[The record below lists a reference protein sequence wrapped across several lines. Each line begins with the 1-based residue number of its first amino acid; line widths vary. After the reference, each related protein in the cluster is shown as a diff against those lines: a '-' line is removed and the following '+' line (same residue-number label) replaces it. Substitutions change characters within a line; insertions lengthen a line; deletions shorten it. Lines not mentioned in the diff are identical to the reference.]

1 MRGKVT
7 EKQHYPSFYTFV
19 STGKTVIPTYFPA
32 TSYVKVNYNGRELYF
47 ESEEKYDMVTVGD
60 EVQLVMIK
68 RLDKN
73 GKEIDVEFEL
83 EE

>member
-1 MRGKVT
+1 M
-7 EKQHYPSFYTFV
+7 
-19 STGKTVIPTYFPA
+19 
-32 TSYVKVNYNGRELYF
+32 YF
-47 ESEEKYDMVTVGD
+47 ENEEKYDMVTVGD